1 VTGARK
7 RHNRFYAGTSLRA
20 MRLCGSESV
29 MRRVFITLA
38 VSVVV
43 LVAGALVPE
52 GIDMRTP
59 VAPVAAPANAN
70 LV

>member
-1 VTGARK
+1 
-7 RHNRFYAGTSLRA
+7 
-20 MRLCGSESV
+20 
-29 MRRVFITLA
+29 MRRIFITLA

-52 GIDMRTP
+52 RGGVQSP
-59 VAPVAAPANAN
+59 AAPITAPANAS

>member
-1 VTGARK
+1 
-7 RHNRFYAGTSLRA
+7 
-20 MRLCGSESV
+20 
-29 MRRVFITLA
+29 MRRLFITLA

-52 GIDMRTP
+52 GSGMRTP
-59 VAPVAAPANAN
+59 VTPVAAPANAN

>member
-1 VTGARK
+1 
-7 RHNRFYAGTSLRA
+7 
-20 MRLCGSESV
+20 MRLRGSESV
-29 MRRVFITLA
+29 MRRIFITLA

-52 GIDMRTP
+52 GSDMRTP
-59 VAPVAAPANAN
+59 AAPVAAPANAN